1 MNNFFVPQ
9 QTAHKLL
16 DLSVH
21 LRELGHLQCVVNQP
35 LKCSINGEE
44 ANQKV
49 CLGGWVCVCVEG
61 VGGGR
66 CGCGIYMCTYVYI

>member
-1 MNNFFVPQ
+1 MNNFFAPQ

-21 LRELGHLQCVVNQP
+21 LRELGHLQSVVNQP
-35 LKCSINGEE
+35 LNCSINGEE

-49 CLGGWVCVCVEG
+49 CLGGWVCVEG

-66 CGCGIYMCTYVYI
+66 CGSGIYMCTYVYI